1 MAVINRNLF
10 TYKTVCPRWFL
21 MLVLLSALFGSLF
34 FCLIEPL
41 TAQITPS
48 GASTMM
54 ATGTAMHQTISMGDG
69 GFDQL
74 SPAARMISFFLIGFC
89 VVVEIFSALVFFRE
103 MPVLW
108 MSSNPER
115 VATSAGMIKTSMWL
129 FGGSLVVML
138 ATYGVTHWM

>member
-41 TAQITPS
+41 TAQITPN
-48 GASTMM
+48 STP
-54 ATGTAMHQTISMGDG
+54 AMIHQNVTMGDG

-74 SPAARMISFFLIGFC
+74 SPAAHMITFFVIGFC

-129 FGGSLVVML
+129 FGSSIVLML